1 MTEYYP
7 IYVSQDAALGVVR
20 SVYPLAASLAIREAF
35 FADDVVIKGG
45 WKRIA
50 SHAWDDQD
58 LYHLRLGGAKAVAL
72 EIRDADGMRI
82 AALSDW
88 TLEELAEGVPSPV

>member
-1 MTEYYP
+1 MKEYYP
-7 IYVSQDAALGVVR
+7 IYISQDAALDVVR
-20 SVYPLAASLAIREAF
+20 SVYPLAASLVIREAL

-45 WKRIA
+45 WKGIV

-72 EIRDADGMRI
+72 EIRDAGGARL
-82 AALSDW
+82 ARLSDW
-88 TLEELAEGVPSPV
+88 TLEELAEGLRS